1 MSERRPVRTGD
12 RHDLKLPDGMRER
25 FKRSATLSGRTLNA
39 ELIHRLQATL
49 DGTYGLP
56 LPSEILEMLKAA
68 ARETG
73 RSLEDEGYVRLLD
86 SLNGWSEVQTL
97 RRDLDEAH
105 AALARLNALNRE
117 NRR

>member
-56 LPSEILEMLKAA
+56 LPPEILEMLKAA
-68 ARETG
+68 AGETG